1 MPVMSN
7 KAFNDTLKIARKD
20 TASLIAAI
28 QEMLING
35 VYYTMK
41 DGDPGNLNRVLD
53 MATNLKAVDTTRITN
68 WVVLHSLCATVEKGQ
83 FVCNK
88 SFRKEHIVTSETDF
102 APYEEKLRALSWQ
115 DSKGRTVNK
124 NPWELDAYLDS
135 VLKMLD
141 KHTSDVD
148 ADVDAILATK
158 KAIQQAKGAIARKEV
173 ATEE

>member
-7 KAFNDTLKIARKD
+7 KAFNDTLALARKD
-20 TASLIAAI
+20 TAALIAAI

-68 WVVLHSLCATVEKGQ
+68 WVVLHSKCATVEKGA
-83 FVCNK
+83 FVCSK
-88 SFRKEHIVTSETDF
+88 AFRKQHVVTNESDF
-102 APYEEKLRALSWQ
+102 EPFEAELRKLSWR

-124 NPWELDAYLDS
+124 NPWELDAYLES
-135 VLKMLD
+135 VLKQLA
-141 KHTSDVD
+141 KHETDVD
-148 ADVDAILATK
+148 ADVEAIIAAKQAITQVKAT
-158 KAIQQAKGAIARKEV
+158 AAMSA
-173 ATEE
+173 